1 MPLLLVTE
9 PLVGGCGRTRERFD
23 DSWFL
28 QERGGQV
35 SVDGRGPEHTHTH
48 RDKQGA
54 RLWLQGKKG
63 TASRT
68 GTVVVEKKAS
78 RPADLPLGQRHC
90 QQCRVEACP
99 MACDRH
105 TPRKR
110 VRSGSG
116 RLCVIGEGA
125 SVQSTRPVGGRET
138 GLAGRGKKREGKVD
152 SPKSLVYTAV

>member
-1 MPLLLVTE
+1 MLLLETE
-9 PLVGGCGRTRERFD
+9 PLLGGCGRTWERFD

-28 QERGGQV
+28 QERGGQ
-35 SVDGRGPEHTHTH
+35 SLWTDAGQNTHTDKT
-48 RDKQGA
+48 RKQGA

-68 GTVVVEKKAS
+68 GTVVVEEKAS

-125 SVQSTRPVGGRET
+125 SVQSTRPVGGRGT
-138 GLAGRGKKREGKVD
+138 GLAGRGGETRGRM
-152 SPKSLVYTAV
+152 SLQSTLL